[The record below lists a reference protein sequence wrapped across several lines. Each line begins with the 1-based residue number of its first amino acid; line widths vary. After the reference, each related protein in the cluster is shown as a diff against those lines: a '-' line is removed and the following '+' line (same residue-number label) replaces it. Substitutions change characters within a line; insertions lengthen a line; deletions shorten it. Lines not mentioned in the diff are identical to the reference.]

1 MSPSRMP
8 LIFSTTFLTFVV
20 SADLVRN
27 STLDLN
33 LDLHLGHSKI
43 PTQNWGN
50 APLSPCFLKDTG
62 QLLTAVTT
70 SVPQLGQSTK
80 AEKPSNSPAGY
91 NESILKMCFA
101 MQILRV
107 QKAT

>member
-1 MSPSRMP
+1 MS
-8 LIFSTTFLTFVV
+8 LIFSTAFLTFAVP
-20 SADLVRN
+20 AAFTLN
-27 STLDLN
+27 SILDLN

-50 APLSPCFLKDTG
+50 ASLSPCFLKDTG

-80 AEKPSNSPAGY
+80 AEKPPTPP
-91 NESILKMCFA
+91 ERI
-101 MQILRV
+101 
-107 QKAT
+107 